1 MIMVEVTWLYT
12 FVRTH
17 QIIHLKV
24 MNLIV
29 LSWIS
34 KKLFNRN

>member
-24 MNLIV
+24 MNFIV
-29 LSWIS
+29 LRLTS
-34 KKLFNRN
+34 KTLFNRN